1 MESTAKTNF
10 DSLFFYFW
18 LALMGIM
25 FILSGVLA

>member
-1 MESTAKTNF
+1 MENTAKTNF
-10 DSLFFYFW
+10 DGLFFYFW